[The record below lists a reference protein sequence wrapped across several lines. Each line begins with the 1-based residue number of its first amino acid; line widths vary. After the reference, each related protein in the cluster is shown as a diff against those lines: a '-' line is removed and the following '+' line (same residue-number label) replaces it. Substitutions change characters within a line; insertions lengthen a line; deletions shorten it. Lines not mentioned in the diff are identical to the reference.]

1 MNIIQH
7 KQFGK
12 KILDS
17 IDLPLV
23 VLVITAALLGI
34 AAIFS
39 ATYSMGAAKY
49 VTVQACALVLG
60 LILMLLISRVDYE
73 LWGDVTK
80 IIYIGNVV
88 LLTLVLFIGM
98 GRDSTGTKGWIDLGI
113 VSFQPAEIVK
123 IGFILTFAKH
133 LERVGDDVNY
143 IPTLLMLLLHVAV
156 PIGLIMLQPDAGTA
170 MVFMFI
176 FLSMIFAAGFSYK
189 YLAIGAGV
197 FVVAAPL
204 FWYFKD
210 RFLSPYQINRF
221 LAFFDPYMD
230 PTGSGYNVIQ
240 SEISIGSGQFAGK
253 GYLMGSQN
261 QLEYLPAKHTDFIFA
276 TIGEEW
282 GFIGT
287 IIVVS
292 LLTLIIIRCI
302 YVALKA
308 GDSYGSYICIGVGAM
323 LAFHML
329 ENIGMCI
336 QLMPVTGIPLPFFS
350 YGGSSLLTN
359 LMAVGFVN
367 SVSSRCR
374 EINFPR

>member
-287 IIVVS
+287 VIVVS

-374 EINFPR
+374 GINFPG

>member
-12 KILDS
+12 KLLAS

-23 VLVITAALLGI
+23 TLVITAALLGI

-80 IIYIGNVV
+80 IIYIGNIV

-156 PIGLIMLQPDAGTA
+156 PIVLIMLQPDAGTA

-189 YLAIGAGV
+189 YLAIGAGA

-287 IIVVS
+287 IVVVS

-329 ENIGMCI
+329 ENIGMCV

-350 YGGSSLLTN
+350 YGGSSLVTN

-374 EINFPR
+374 GINFPG

>member
-1 MNIIQH
+1 MIQH

-12 KILDS
+12 KILGS
-17 IDLPLV
+17 IDVPLV
-23 VLVITAALLGI
+23 SLTLIASVLGI
-34 AAIFS
+34 VAIFS
-39 ATYSMGAAKY
+39 ATYSMGAMRY
-49 VTVQACALVLG
+49 VLVQAGAL
-60 LILMLLISRVDYE
+60 LIGFALMLAISRVDYE

-80 IIYIGNVV
+80 IIFIGNII
-88 LLTLVLFIGM
+88 LLLLVLFIGM
-98 GRDSTGTKGWIDLGI
+98 GRDSTGTRGWIDLGV
-113 VSFQPAEIVK
+113 VSFQPAEVVK

-133 LERVGDDVNY
+133 LERVGSDVNY
-143 IPTLLMLLLHVAV
+143 IPTLLVLTLHMLIPV
-156 PIGLIMLQPDAGTA
+156 GLIMLQPDAGTA
-170 MVFMFI
+170 MVFIFI
-176 FLSMIFAAGFSYK
+176 FLSMLFAAGFSYK
-189 YLAIGAGV
+189 YLAIGAGA

-210 RFLSPYQINRF
+210 RFLSQYQINRF

-253 GYLMGSQN
+253 GYLQGSQN

-282 GFIGT
+282 GFIGAL
-287 IIVVS
+287 VVVL
-292 LLTLIIIRCI
+292 LLTFIIIRCI
-302 YVALKA
+302 YIGLKA
-308 GDSYGSYICIGVGAM
+308 GDNYGSYICIGVGAM
-323 LAFHML
+323 FAFHML

-359 LMAVGFVN
+359 LMAIGFVN
-367 SVSSRCR
+367 SVSHQNRGIS
-374 EINFPR
+374 F